1 VVVSAAKKTKKNFNY
16 TMQSLHHFV
25 LVGDGAGVDCD
36 DLKRQQK
43 QQQRHGNRNN
53 YNINSDC
60 NWKGDIQRTHI
71 SK

>member
-1 VVVSAAKKTKKNFNY
+1 
-16 TMQSLHHFV
+16 MQSLHHFV